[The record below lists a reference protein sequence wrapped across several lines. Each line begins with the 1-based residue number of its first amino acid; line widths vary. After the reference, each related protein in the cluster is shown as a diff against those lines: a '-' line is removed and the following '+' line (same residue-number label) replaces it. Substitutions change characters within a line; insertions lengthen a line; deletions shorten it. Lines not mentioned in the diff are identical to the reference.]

1 MDARCQRRW
10 GRGMIEDVPTPEQ
23 HIEGSAA
30 FEADM
35 RQRSELMKQMAGRE
49 HWEFDPVWVKAGRV
63 LGIGLLWFAGV
74 AFVAWAVFVLV
85 TGA

>member
-1 MDARCQRRW
+1 MPD
-10 GRGMIEDVPTPEQ
+10 DTPTPEH

-49 HWEFDPVWVKAGRV
+49 HWEFDPVWVRALRVIGIAVVWSAG
-63 LGIGLLWFAGV
+63 L
-74 AFVAWAVFVLV
+74 AFVVWAVLVLV
-85 TGA
+85 SGA

>member
-1 MDARCQRRW
+1 MPEDAP
-10 GRGMIEDVPTPEQ
+10 MPEQ

-63 LGIGLLWFAGV
+63 VGIALVWIAGI
-74 AFVAWAVFVLV
+74 AFVVWAVFVLV
-85 TGA
+85 SGA

>member
-1 MDARCQRRW
+1 MPD
-10 GRGMIEDVPTPEQ
+10 DTPTPEH

-63 LGIGLLWFAGV
+63 IGIALLWIAGI
-74 AFVAWAVFVLV
+74 AFVVWAAFVLV
-85 TGA
+85 SGA